1 MKRMA
6 AIILCLALVF
16 ALTAC
21 ASEGKQKEQG
31 YADVYRAIKACR
43 SENGAR
49 MTMYNTV
56 TDDMAYGETA
66 QDYSKTNTQVDGI
79 DEGDKIKTDGKY
91 IYYVCGNSIDIYEAA
106 GAGSRRVGCIKSDDE
121 NEGTTCAI
129 YLHDGVLIV
138 VMCRFGFCVYSDAAD
153 LEGDRDRE
161 RTTVYYYDV
170 SDPAAPKLISSAG
183 QDGSLMTSRLYDGKL
198 SQSATHSDTG
208 SASSYTYRL
217 PLRKKQASKRSL
229 YPRRQPQRGVI
240 AHRACTR
247 RDC

>member
-1 MKRMA
+1 MKRMVA
-6 AIILCLALVF
+6 TLLCLALVF

-21 ASEGKQKEQG
+21 ASEGKQNAQG

-43 SENGAR
+43 SENVGR
-49 MTMYNTV
+49 MIMYNIV
-56 TDDMAYGETA
+56 AEDAAYGETA
-66 QDYSKTNTQVDGI
+66 QEYSKTNTQVDGI

-106 GAGSRRVGCIKSDDE
+106 GADSRRVGCIKSDDE
-121 NEGTTCAI
+121 SKGTTCAI

-161 RTTVYYYDV
+161 CTTVYYYDV

-198 SQSATHSDTG
+198 YLVTRYAVSGTVDEDKPASYVPQYYRNGAASVAD
-208 SASSYTYRL
+208 SASC
-217 PLRKKQASKRSL
+217 P
-229 YPRRQPQRGVI
+229 P
-240 AHRACTR
+240 
-247 RDC
+247 